1 MHESVISVQGSGFE
15 FCNYESNYRLEQK
28 KKSQIDR
35 IQKRQILV
43 ESALKLEPIKEITLD
58 ELSDPTLRVK
68 NIKTKRDMKEM
79 S

>member
-15 FCNYESNYRLEQK
+15 FCNYESNYRLEQ

-68 NIKTKRDMKEM
+68 NI
-79 S
+79 